1 MNDEIVVVECIS
13 DNLEAEILRGLL
25 LSYGIDVWLS
35 RESASAAIGL
45 TVGPLAQVEIMV
57 PKSQYERAKKILR
70 DYYTGNL
77 ESSN

>member
-1 MNDEIVVVECIS
+1 MNDEIVVVETIS

-25 LSYGIDVWLS
+25 NSYGIDVWLS
-35 RESASAAIGL
+35 RESASTAIGL
-45 TVGPLAQVEIMV
+45 TVGPLAQVDLLV
-57 PKSQYERAKKILR
+57 PKSQFERAKKILS

>member
-1 MNDEIVVVECIS
+1 MDEEIVVVESIS

-25 LSYGIDVWLS
+25 NSYGIDVWLS

-45 TVGPLAQVEIMV
+45 TVGPLATVDLLV
-57 PKSQYERAKKILR
+57 PKSQFDRAKKILS

-77 ESSN
+77 ESGN